1 MADGDLSSPSLADDD
16 LSSSSPADSD
26 VGEATIRAA
35 ARIRQ
40 ARIQARGGVLGNASP
55 TGWWPV
61 GGSDVVVA
69 GRRRAPPCVDFFF
82 FCFVCRASQLRRTAN
97 NVGRRLQ
104 GMLDVV
110 SNVPSSVA
118 FFLSCAGR
126 DTRQRLLTVC
136 FLGRRTTKGLYGA
149 KICRVPF
156 AVRLVENAWQSLCRV
171 FSSLCRAPET
181 HGKALFSRSGCLI
194 YFVPMEW
201 SGCPYPYPSRQNHLF
216 HKDTKCSIF
225 CKY

>member
-1 MADGDLSSPSLADDD
+1 MADDDLSSPSLADDD

-26 VGEATIRAA
+26 AGEATIRAA

-40 ARIQARGGVLGNASP
+40 ARIQARGGVRAGGVLGNASP

-69 GRRRAPPCVDFFF
+69 SRRRAPPCVDFFF

-110 SNVPSSVA
+110 SNVSSSVA
-118 FFLSCAGR
+118 FF
-126 DTRQRLLTVC
+126 
-136 FLGRRTTKGLYGA
+136 F
-149 KICRVPF
+149 
-156 AVRLVENAWQSLCRV
+156 
-171 FSSLCRAPET
+171 CRAPAVT
-181 HGKALFSRSGCLI
+181 HD
-194 YFVPMEW
+194 
-201 SGCPYPYPSRQNHLF
+201 
-216 HKDTKCSIF
+216 KDC
-225 CKY
+225 

>member
-1 MADGDLSSPSLADDD
+1 VRRHGSGKRGSRPGVASGPVASSAMRPRRGGGRWAAPTWWWPADGGPRPVLIFSFFVLFAVRLNSGARQTMLDAVSRGCWTLS
-16 LSSSSPADSD
+16 
-26 VGEATIRAA
+26 
-35 ARIRQ
+35 Q
-40 ARIQARGGVLGNASP
+40 M
-55 TGWWPV
+55 
-61 GGSDVVVA
+61 
-69 GRRRAPPCVDFFF
+69 C
-82 FCFVCRASQLRRTAN
+82 
-97 NVGRRLQ
+97 RRL
-104 GMLDVV
+104 LL
-110 SNVPSSVA
+110 

-136 FLGRRTTKGLYGA
+136 FLGRRTTKGLYRA

-181 HGKALFSRSGCLI
+181 HGKALFSGSGCLI